1 MTNHDVMSLAFRVW
15 PRAAVAL
22 FKAARQI
29 GVVTIIASDPLWLP
43 HRYDPASDAVHFRRT
58 LRSEHGKA
66 TFLTDEYL
74 GEAKPTIV
82 PRAKALSQLAGQA
95 GQTAP
100 LRFILHSAFC
110 CSTLLARAFEAPG
123 LAMGLKEPVILN
135 DLIGWQLRGGD
146 GRQIAAALNDSLTLL
161 SRPFAAGEAVVI
173 KPSNVC
179 NAMAPLMLQLR
190 PEARALLLYAPLPV
204 FLGSVAR
211 KAMDGRLWV
220 RELLVKQLKQGLHQ
234 FGFGGEDYLG
244 QTDLQIAA
252 MGWLAQHALFARMAA
267 QFGDRVATL
276 DSELLLAQPRPAM
289 AALGDLFG
297 IALDSDAIVAGPI
310 FGRHSKFGQAFTT
323 EDRAA
328 ERAAEA
334 AHADEIG
341 KVTIWAEAVAKAAGV
356 PMRLPRPL
364 LG

>member
-1 MTNHDVMSLAFRVW
+1 MTCPSRSVDEAGGGI
-15 PRAAVAL
+15 AL
-22 FKAARQI
+22 SGAARQI
-29 GVVTIIASDPLWLP
+29 GNVSTIASNPVWLP
-43 HRYDPASDAVHFRRT
+43 HRYDPQHDAIHFRHTPRAA
-58 LRSEHGKA
+58 HGAA

-82 PRAKALSQLAGQA
+82 ARTTALAQA
-95 GQTAP
+95 GPQAP

-110 CSTLLARAFEAPG
+110 CSTLLARAFDAPG

-146 GRQIAAALNDSLTLL
+146 GRQIANVLDGSLALLA
-161 SRPFAAGEAVVI
+161 RPFAPGEAVVI

-190 PEARALLLYAPLPV
+190 PDARAVLLYAPLPV

-211 KAMDGRLWV
+211 KGMDGRIWV
-220 RELLVKQLKQGLHQ
+220 RDLLLKQLKQGLHS
-234 FGFGGEDYLG
+234 FGFSGEDYLG

-252 MGWLAQHALFARMAA
+252 MGWLAQHALFARLAA
-267 QFGDRVATL
+267 QFGQQVTTL
-276 DSELLLAQPRPAM
+276 DSELLLAQPAAAM
-289 AALGDLFG
+289 TALCRFFDVP
-297 IALDSDAIVAGPI
+297 LDVQAVVSGPI

-323 EDRAA
+323 DDRTA

-334 AHADEIG
+334 AHADEIA
-341 KVTIWAEAVAKAAGV
+341 KVAIWAEAVAKAAGV
-356 PMRLPRPL
+356 PMQLPRPL

>member
-1 MTNHDVMSLAFRVW
+1 MSLAFRFK

-22 FKAARQI
+22 SGAARQI
-29 GVVTIIASDPLWLP
+29 GNVTNIASDPLWLP
-43 HRYDPASDAVHFRRT
+43 HRYDPADDSVHFRRT
-58 LRSEHGKA
+58 PRSDHGKA

-74 GEAKPTIV
+74 GQVGPTIV
-82 PRAKALSQLAGQA
+82 PRAQAVAQA
-95 GQTAP
+95 GPTAP

-110 CSTLLARAFEAPG
+110 CSTLLARAFDAPG

-146 GRQIAAALNDSLTLL
+146 GRQIAGALNDSLTLL
-161 SRPFAAGEAVVI
+161 ARPFAPGEKVVI

-179 NAMAPLMLQLR
+179 NAMGPLMLQLR
-190 PEARALLLYAPLPV
+190 PEAKALLLYAPLPV

-234 FGFGGEDYLG
+234 FGFSGEDYLG
-244 QTDLQIAA
+244 QTDLQAAA
-252 MGWLAQHALFARMAA
+252 MGWLAQHALFARMTA

-276 DSELLLAQPRPAM
+276 DSEQLLSQPGQAM
-289 AALGDLFG
+289 TALCNLFG
-297 IALDSDAIVAGPI
+297 IALDCEAVVSGPI
-310 FGRHSKFGQAFTT
+310 FGRHSKFGQAFTS

-328 ERAAEA
+328 ERAAES
-334 AHADEIG
+334 AHADEIA
-341 KVTIWAEAVAKAAGV
+341 KVSIWAEAVAKAAGV
-356 PMRLPRPL
+356 PMALPYPL